1 MSDPLPTDELALSAD
16 MASTVN
22 GPLIDSLPNA
32 LLLAI
37 KPPKSSSSLHITI
50 LILFTAILGLV
61 RKKMFPCT
69 ISYPPLR
76 HHLSPRF
83 LVIGRRHHHHRPRF
97 TSSRVPAFGWNDNER
112 LVDEDM
118 IMAEA
123 SYEAPTE
130 WADWEKRYYTSYH
143 ANVCEVLCLL
153 QTVLMSTRPSFA
165 IGIAVV
171 MALSVPTSAVF
182 ISFHLVEALK
192 AISLVGVMHLG

>member
-1 MSDPLPTDELALSAD
+1 
-16 MASTVN
+16 
-22 GPLIDSLPNA
+22 
-32 LLLAI
+32 
-37 KPPKSSSSLHITI
+37 
-50 LILFTAILGLV
+50 
-61 RKKMFPCT
+61 MFPCT

-76 HHLSPRF
+76 HHLSPRL
-83 LVIGRRHHHHRPRF
+83 LVGGGRHHHHRPRF
-97 TSSRVPAFGWNDNER
+97 TSSRVPAFGWNDSGR

-118 IMAEA
+118 IVLRKRIYEMKMAEA

-143 ANVCEVLCLL
+143 ANVCDVLCLL

-192 AISLVGVMHLG
+192 AISLAGVMHLG